1 MSEQTIDQTP
11 LIWTSKGN
19 LPVTDLQYSTY
30 WADAPEYTAFTEQ
43 YRLGEEIVK
52 SSTHVYSKKPLEFL
66 NTEQGAF
73 G

>member
-1 MSEQTIDQTP
+1 MTEQTP

-19 LPVTDLQYSTY
+19 LPIDTLQYSTS
-30 WADAPEYTAFTEQ
+30 WEDAPEYMAFTEQ

-52 SSTHVYSKKPLEFL
+52 SSTHVYSKRPLAFV
-66 NTEQGAF
+66 NSEQGAF